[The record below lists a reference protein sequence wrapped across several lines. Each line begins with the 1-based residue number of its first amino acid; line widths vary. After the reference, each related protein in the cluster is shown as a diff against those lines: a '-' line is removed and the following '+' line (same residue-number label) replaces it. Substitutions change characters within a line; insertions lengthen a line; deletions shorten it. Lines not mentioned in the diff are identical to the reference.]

1 MDALVLGGVA
11 FIAMFLLF
19 GLAAL
24 VVMQTHRSPG
34 AEPAVVEP
42 SEGDPA
48 ETMAR
53 VLSELERLAVLRDQG
68 VLTAKEFTNQ
78 KTKLLADER

>member
-1 MDALVLGGVA
+1 
-11 FIAMFLLF
+11 
-19 GLAAL
+19 
-24 VVMQTHRSPG
+24 
-34 AEPAVVEP
+34 
-42 SEGDPA
+42 
-48 ETMAR
+48 MAR